1 MFYSDQGNHGV
12 MYMFDDFER
21 AWRFLKCVIR
31 PAKECISSCYN
42 KQRLLTKHA
51 KIYNISVLLTESS
64 SSFGPAQCDPVN
76 RVRWGTKQ
84 H

>member
-1 MFYSDQGNHGV
+1 MHIKRHIHMKG
-12 MYMFDDFER
+12 
-21 AWRFLKCVIR
+21 VIR
-31 PAKECISSCYN
+31 PAKECIFGCYN
-42 KQRLLTKHA
+42 KQRLLTKHV
-51 KIYNISVLLTESS
+51 KIYNISVLRAERS